1 MLRPHAWLARACSRA
16 THSLHVG
23 SRAGPRGWSRAPCG
37 AGLSNKERPS
47 TQTARRQRAQAGEL
61 VAQFKATV
69 LLMPNGSDR
78 ITAAPLQTLNPGRGV
93 EDAELKKLLA
103 GSLKSK
109 KKAKPRKGKEK
120 KKANGAGGEAGGAGG
135 AAGRGRPGAA
145 APAGGR
151 WAGAGLARARRSAR
165 PAGKC
170 GAAARP
176 VQSACRASRVRC
188 CPCLGA
194 GSAGGCRRARRRAAR
209 AVVWV

>member
-135 AAGRGRPGAA
+135 EAGGAA
-145 APAGGR
+145 AMDVDGG
-151 WAGAGLARARRSAR
+151 GA
-165 PAGKC
+165 P
-170 GAAARP
+170 AAAGE
-176 VQSACRASRVRC
+176 AAAS
-188 CPCLGA
+188 
-194 GSAGGCRRARRRAAR
+194 
-209 AVVWV
+209 